1 MKTPIRGTRYHY
13 HDHGEGMPVVWIH
26 GFPLTS
32 EIFRGQ
38 FAIPGFRHIAPDL
51 PGFGQTEVGGVQSI
65 DDYARD
71 IVALVEQLPAERAVF
86 AGFSMGGYIAMAV
99 CRVAPERV
107 AGLILIDTRETP
119 DTEEGRAGRA
129 AMIDSVEK
137 RGPVAAADAMLPK
150 MFTRASFDLAH
161 PIVRETKAIMSD
173 VSNPGVINAL
183 RAMSARPDSTGVL
196 KTLAVP
202 ALVVVGDE
210 DPITPPADA
219 ERMASL
225 MRGATLTRIPRA
237 AHLSNL
243 ERPVEFNRAVESFLK
258 QHFA

>member
-1 MKTPIRGTRYHY
+1 
-13 HDHGEGMPVVWIH
+13 
-26 GFPLTS
+26 
-32 EIFRGQ
+32 
-38 FAIPGFRHIAPDL
+38 
-51 PGFGQTEVGGVQSI
+51 
-65 DDYARD
+65 
-71 IVALVEQLPAERAVF
+71 
-86 AGFSMGGYIAMAV
+86 
-99 CRVAPERV
+99 
-107 AGLILIDTRETP
+107 
-119 DTEEGRAGRA
+119 
-129 AMIDSVEK
+129 
-137 RGPVAAADAMLPK
+137 MLPK

-183 RAMSARPDSTGVL
+183 RAMAARPDSTGVL
-196 KTLAVP
+196 KSLAVP
-202 ALVVVGDE
+202 ALVVVGEE